1 MTVATEDLQ
10 ALSSQ
15 TRTLLTKLSPWAAEA
30 PRGVQSTW
38 TEHLARL
45 TELAQFLDAGG
56 VRAEPGPGRALPPV
70 SPEQWMQFGRLL
82 RDKRNAAGLSRV
94 QLARRAKISDATIKF
109 IESARHP
116 PSRATLI
123 RLIDVSDLKLHW
135 ADVPGHP
142 EPPAPESPSP
152 VDSPRLRGPLNCLL
166 APSYD
171 PLSLHLELTSYLQG
185 AGGYLEQTYAYL
197 EPGSAAAYRTLCQT
211 WPPVARL
218 RSLMPLG
225 ELAQQIVWLS
235 GGAPLQLLALGCGE
249 GRAETQ
255 LAGCLVDAGTAG
267 LELCLLDISPPLL
280 TSAYHHAVSHLASL
294 PQVHVWALQGN
305 FHHLPLYA
313 ALCRPA
319 AQPRRLITMLGA
331 TLANL
336 DHEPRFL
343 QQSLVDC
350 HRDDLLLLEL
360 PVAPAS
366 CADPALIPRHD
377 RLFASGVPAPYA
389 AWLGHPLW
397 RHCPQAERIEFHWE
411 LETRRPVPG
420 SYALHAIA
428 TVTSNQK
435 AERRFSVF
443 RIARYD
449 FPPLIQCLREL
460 GWEELSAEHYGSEH
474 SLRLYRKV

>member
-15 TRTLLTKLSPWAAEA
+15 ARILLTKLSPWAAQASGEFRPA
-30 PRGVQSTW
+30 W
-38 TEHLARL
+38 TEHMERL
-45 TELAQFLDAGG
+45 TELAQFLEAGG
-56 VRAEPGPGRALPPV
+56 AEPARARTLIPV
-70 SPEQWMQFGRLL
+70 PAAQWAQFGRLL

-109 IESARHP
+109 IETARHP

-123 RLIDVSDLKLHW
+123 RLIGVSDLKLHW
-135 ADVPGHP
+135 PDVPGHP

-152 VDSPRLRGPLNCLL
+152 CESPRLRGPLNCLL

-171 PLSLHLELTSYLQG
+171 PLSLHAELTRFLQG
-185 AGGYLEQTYAYL
+185 AGGYLEQTHAYL
-197 EPGSAAAYRTLCQT
+197 DPDSVAAYRTLCRT
-211 WPPVARL
+211 WRPEARL
-218 RSLMPLG
+218 RSLMPL
-225 ELAQQIVWLS
+225 EDIAQQIVSVS

-249 GRAETQ
+249 GRAETR
-255 LAGCLVDAGTAG
+255 LAGCLVEAGTAS

-280 TSAYHHAVSHLASL
+280 TAAYHHAVSHLASL

-313 ALCRPA
+313 ALHRPA
-319 AQPRRLITMLGA
+319 AQPRRLITMLGE

-336 DHEPRFL
+336 DHEPRFV

-350 HRDDLLLLEL
+350 HHGDLLLLDL
-360 PVAPAS
+360 AVAPAS
-366 CADPALIPRHD
+366 CADPTLIPRHD
-377 RLFASGVPAPYA
+377 RLFADGVPAPYA
-389 AWLGHPLW
+389 AWLSHPLW
-397 RHCPQAERIEFHWE
+397 RHCPQAERINFHWE
-411 LETRRPVPG
+411 LETRRPIPG

-428 TVTSNQK
+428 TVIASQR

-443 RIARYD
+443 QIARYD
-449 FPPLIQCLREL
+449 FPQLIQCLSEL
-460 GWEELSAEHYGSEH
+460 GWEEVGAEPYGSDH
-474 SLRLYRKV
+474 ALRLYRKV